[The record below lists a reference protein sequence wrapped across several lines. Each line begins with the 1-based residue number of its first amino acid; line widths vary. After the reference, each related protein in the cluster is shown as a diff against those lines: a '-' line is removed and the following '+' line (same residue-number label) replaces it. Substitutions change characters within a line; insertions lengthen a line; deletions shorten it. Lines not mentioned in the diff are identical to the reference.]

1 MYVSDNIPECSDYF
15 DEDWWEFYGP
25 FEGLTSTCTLYVP
38 TGYKS
43 AYQQAEYWNE
53 FKNIQEYTDATK
65 LDNVDNVLYIADL
78 EIGEGQEATLSVQL
92 KNAKGFTGF
101 QGDICLPEGVS
112 FVMDEYGYADAE
124 LTEVRTNSRAT
135 IFDAEMQDDG
145 TLRLL
150 AYSNR
155 NAIIS
160 GNEGEIC
167 TVKVRVADNAVAG
180 TYPIVL
186 KNVVLTPDD
195 GTTVK
200 LEHVKSNLSI
210 YSYLLGDAN
219 GDREVNVGDLSATAA
234 HILGHTPSRF
244 IQKAANANQDEDI
257 NVGDLSKIASIILGT
272 SPARAP
278 QRYDEWGTFG
288 MNMMLESLDDNLYL
302 LHVGADNQG
311 CVFSGFQFDLELPAG
326 WHVAQDAYGYAEAM
340 LSTDRTTERE
350 TDLFDCEF
358 MADGQLRVLCASS
371 HNALFSDESGE
382 VATILLE
389 ANSGAVTQ
397 GIIALHDITYTATG
411 ESLKADD
418 VMLSISS
425 AISSIETLSSTAP
438 VNVYD
443 MNGNVVMRGASAYE
457 SLEHLPQGVYVIN
470 GRKVVR

>member
-1 MYVSDNIPECSDYF
+1 MYVSDNISKCIFYY
-15 DEDWWEFYGP
+15 DEDIIYGP
-25 FEGLTSTCTLYVP
+25 FDDITSTCTLYVP
-38 TGYKS
+38 TGCKS
-43 AYQQAEYWNE
+43 AYQQTYHWNE
-53 FKNIQEYTDATK
+53 FENVQEYTDATN
-65 LDNVDNVLYIADL
+65 LTDVDNALYIADL

-101 QGDICLPEGVS
+101 QGDICLPAGMS
-112 FVMDEYGYADAE
+112 FVMDEYGYAEAE
-124 LTEVRTNSRAT
+124 LTEIRTNSRAT
-135 IFDAEMQDDG
+135 IFDAELQDDG

-234 HILGHTPSRF
+234 YILGHTPARF
-244 IQKAANANQDEDI
+244 ILKAANANQDEEV

-272 SPARAP
+272 SAARAP

-288 MNMMLESLDDNLYL
+288 MNMMLEPLDDNQYL

-311 CVFSGFQFDLELPAG
+311 YMFSGFQFDLELPAG
-326 WHVAQDAYGYAEAM
+326 WHVVRDAYGYAEAM

-358 MADGQLRVLCASS
+358 MADGQLRLLCASS
-371 HNALFSDESGE
+371 RNALFSDESGE

-389 ANSGAVTQ
+389 ANSGAETQ
-397 GIIALHDITYTATG
+397 GIIALRDITYTATG

-418 VMLSISS
+418 VMLSVSG

-443 MNGNVVMRGASAYE
+443 MNGNVVMRGTSAYE
-457 SLEHLPQGVYVIN
+457 SLENLPQGVYVIK